1 MTERE
6 IQIRQKKEQQQ
17 SASSGLSSIAT
28 ASKAIFIAPAPIV
41 SSDELERAK
50 LAQQSLTDIARLS
63 TQIAEQEENV
73 AQVLEREM
81 EHAEI
86 EDTNDVYSFTGA
98 GAVLAEQKPYT
109 PPLSGCSCPE
119 DKDMP
124 CVCGPTNRDDP
135 FFKAAPKPFPS
146 QFDEQ
151 EKKELEEKTAKK
163 KKLSKAIKIAS
174 VVFVGLVIAIII
186 VNHIKK

>member
-28 ASKAIFIAPAPIV
+28 ASKAILIAPAPIV

-50 LAQQSLTDIARLS
+50 VAQQSLTDIARLS
-63 TQIAEQEENV
+63 AQIAEQEENV

-86 EDTNDVYSFTGA
+86 EDTNDA
-98 GAVLAEQKPYT
+98 
-109 PPLSGCSCPE
+109 LSGCSCS
-119 DKDMP
+119 KDTP
-124 CVCGPTNRDDP
+124 CGCGTTNRDNP
-135 FFKAAPKPFPS
+135 LFKAAPKPFPS